1 MSGPTD
7 CTSVTKQMTS
17 ASDKQM
23 NMSDPCCHSAIP
35 MMYKHYG
42 LLVLSSLLISTVTT
56 ADVILQ

>member
-7 CTSVTKQMTS
+7 CTPVTKQMTS

-23 NMSDPCCHSAIP
+23 NMSEPCCHGTIP
-35 MMYKHYG
+35 MMYKYCG
-42 LLVLSSLLISTVTT
+42 LLVLYYLLGSTVTT